1 MSFNDVI
8 MLFQSAVILVGVLT
22 AYWLFKRSDRYD
34 EEYVKELLES
44 NIKYTQY
51 IRKLHK
57 DIDKLNRIIKNNEY
71 NTKLDYNKI
80 MYISTEKI
88 LDSRDGKFIGRQ
100 QLTADITKAKNFVK
114 YNNDYVEIE
123 EDK

>member
-8 MLFQSAVILVGVLT
+8 MLFQFAVILVGGLIV
-22 AYWLFKRSDRYD
+22 YWLFKRSDKYD

-44 NIKYTQY
+44 NIKYTQHV
-51 IRKLHK
+51 RKLHK
-57 DIDKLNRIIKNNEY
+57 DIDRLNRIIKNNEY
-71 NTKLDYNKI
+71 NTKLDYNRI

-88 LDSRDGKFIGRQ
+88 LDSRDGKIIGRQ
-100 QLTADITKAKNFVK
+100 QLTIDITKAKNFVK
-114 YNNDYVEIE
+114 YNNDYVEVE

>member
-8 MLFQSAVILVGVLT
+8 MLFQFAVILVGGLT
-22 AYWLFKRSDRYD
+22 VYWLFKRYDRYD

-44 NIKYTQY
+44 NIKYTQCV
-51 IRKLHK
+51 RKLHK
-57 DIDKLNRIIKNNEY
+57 DIDRLNRIIKNNEY

-80 MYISTEKI
+80 MYISIEKI
-88 LDSRDGKFIGRQ
+88 LDSRDGKIIGRQ
-100 QLTADITKAKNFVK
+100 QLTTDITKAKNFVK
-114 YNNDYVEIE
+114 YNNDYVEVE

>member
-8 MLFQSAVILVGVLT
+8 MLFQFAVILVGGLIV
-22 AYWLFKRSDRYD
+22 YWLFKRSDKYD
-34 EEYVKELLES
+34 EEYV
-44 NIKYTQY
+44 
-51 IRKLHK
+51 RKLHK
-57 DIDKLNRIIKNNEY
+57 DIDRLNRIIKNNEY
-71 NTKLDYNKI
+71 NTKLDYNRI
-80 MYISTEKI
+80 MYISIEKI

-123 EDK
+123 EDN

>member
-8 MLFQSAVILVGVLT
+8 MLFQFAVILVGGLI
-22 AYWLFKRSDRYD
+22 AYWLFKRNDRYD

-44 NIKYTQY
+44 NIKYIQH

-57 DIDKLNRIIKNNEY
+57 DIDRLNRIIKNNEY

-88 LDSRDGKFIGRQ
+88 PDSRDGKIIGRQ
-100 QLTADITKAKNFVK
+100 QLTIDITKAKNFVK
-114 YNNDYVEIE
+114 YNNDYVEVE